1 MLNRIKKEIN
11 KFTYNISN
19 LKVFAFVGASG
30 TGKSY
35 KAQQVASTRNIDAI
49 IDDGLLISIKENRKL
64 AGDSA
69 KKAVN
74 KIQTIRD
81 ALFEKEIQQENII
94 LGLKENNIKSLL
106 ILGTSD
112 AMVNKIREN
121 LRLPEISE
129 TIYIEDVSTKS
140 EIETAK
146 RKRKEEGKHVI
157 PVPTFEVK
165 KDFSGIMLDPLQIF
179 KSKQTGKVY
188 VSNKSIIR
196 PTFSYIGKFTM
207 AEKVFRDIIDK
218 VVEKQEGIKKA
229 EKVRII
235 RNEETNEIFLYIQ
248 IIFIYGF
255 NIQKEVEEFRRKIY
269 DDLEE
274 YTQINIIG
282 IDIKIKDIE
291 IEN

>member
-1 MLNRIKKEIN
+1 
-11 KFTYNISN
+11 
-19 LKVFAFVGASG
+19 
-30 TGKSY
+30 
-35 KAQQVASTRNIDAI
+35 
-49 IDDGLLISIKENRKL
+49 
-64 AGDSA
+64 
-69 KKAVN
+69 
-74 KIQTIRD
+74 
-81 ALFEKEIQQENII
+81 
-94 LGLKENNIKSLL
+94 
-106 ILGTSD
+106 
-112 AMVNKIREN
+112 
-121 LRLPEISE
+121 
-129 TIYIEDVSTKS
+129 
-140 EIETAK
+140 
-146 RKRKEEGKHVI
+146 
-157 PVPTFEVK
+157 
-165 KDFSGIMLDPLQIF
+165 MLDPLQIF

-207 AEKVFRDIIDK
+207 AEKVFRDIVDK